1 MVLFV
6 DTDDAIEVLSNVV
19 SPGVLGVEKVW
30 PTHFMLSLMAR
41 RPDVKI
47 VNGSVAI
54 DMVRMVKD
62 AEEIELMRESSRLN
76 DLVFAEMPKV
86 FDPDM
91 TEIEYSKAISGLYE
105 KIMGVAGGP
114 MVSYGASAADPH
126 HNCNTSKAKKGDCI
140 LIDCGKPYKMYSSDA
155 TRTFFYGEPSDH
167 AKKVYETVLAANLA
181 AEAMIKPGVRCC
193 DIDAAGRKIIEDA
206 GWGPYFTH
214 RLGHNI
220 GLEGHE
226 WPDIGPLET
235 REVVPGM
242 CFSVEPGI
250 YLPDD
255 MGVRIEDLVIV
266 TEDGV
271 EVINHYT
278 KELQVIG

>member
-1 MVLFV
+1 M
-6 DTDDAIEVLSNVV
+6 S
-19 SPGVLGVEKVW
+19 
-30 PTHFMLSLMAR
+30 
-41 RPDVKI
+41 
-47 VNGSVAI
+47 
-54 DMVRMVKD
+54 
-62 AEEIELMRESSRLN
+62 
-76 DLVFAEMPKV
+76 
-86 FDPDM
+86 DM
-91 TEIEYSKAISGLYE
+91 TRTVFWKH
-105 KIMGVAGGP
+105 
-114 MVSYGASAADPH
+114 VSD
-126 HNCNTSKAKKGDCI
+126 KD
-140 LIDCGKPYKMYSSDA
+140 
-155 TRTFFYGEPSDH
+155 R
-167 AKKVYETVLAANLA
+167 KVYETVLAANLA